1 MAIQSTMR
9 WIAIVV
15 SLVGMRA
22 ARADD
27 GSRHLVYAEVLGK
40 AGPYGIGYEYSVMP
54 WIAFGAA
61 VSYAVIGDERLTTTA
76 PYVHVPLV
84 GHHHHRLFG
93 ELGAIA
99 AHRHIP
105 SPVPDWS
112 GSTHTGTAGFLSL
125 GYEHVAKHVVIR
137 ASGSVVAGDGGLG
150 PMVGISFG
158 ARP

>member
-1 MAIQSTMR
+1 MR
-9 WIAIVV
+9 CLVLLV
-15 SLVGMRA
+15 CLSLA
-22 ARADD
+22 TPARADD

-40 AGPYGIGYEYSVMP
+40 AGPYGIGYEYAVMP

-61 VSYAVIGDERLTTTA
+61 ISYAVIGDERLTTTA
-76 PYVHVPLV
+76 PYVHVPLL
-84 GHHHHRLFG
+84 GHRRNRMFT

-105 SPVPDWS
+105 SPVPDWA
-112 GSTHTGTAGFLSL
+112 GSTHTGTAAFLSL
-125 GYEHVAKHVVIR
+125 GYEHAAKHLVIR

-150 PMVGISFG
+150 PMIGLSFG